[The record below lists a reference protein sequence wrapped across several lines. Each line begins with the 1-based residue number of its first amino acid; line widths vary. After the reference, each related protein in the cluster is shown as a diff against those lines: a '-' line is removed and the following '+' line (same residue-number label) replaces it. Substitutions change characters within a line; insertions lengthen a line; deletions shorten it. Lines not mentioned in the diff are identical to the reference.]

1 VSGAGVLKKRRE
13 AQEPSVRS
21 HKTTPS
27 APWAC
32 SIEEVAA
39 QLKVDIGQ
47 GLSSM
52 EVQQRREEFGAN
64 ELKEGVRVS
73 RLARFF
79 AQFKSPVVLV
89 LLVATLVSALM
100 GEFVDAI
107 AIVAIVFLNS
117 IIGYVQEAK
126 AEAAIEAL
134 KKLAAPR
141 TRLLREGQVLEVP
154 AGEIVTGDILVF
166 EAGDYVAADARIF
179 EGSQLTVDE
188 SLLTGESMPA
198 GKILNAVGEMVG
210 LGDRANMIFAG
221 TAVST
226 GAGKAMVTAIGME
239 TEIGSIAGMLEGA
252 KREETPLQARLEE
265 VSSKLL
271 LLCLGVV
278 VLIGIFGFIHGE
290 TWLVILMTAIS
301 LGVAAI
307 PEGLPAVVTL
317 ALALAIRRMTKR
329 NVIVRHLPSVET
341 LGSTDVICTDKTGT
355 LTTGKMR
362 VRDVL
367 FADGKSISASD
378 AALAKSPELS
388 RLVRSAV
395 LCSNASLN
403 QNGESTGDPTEVA
416 LLYLAK
422 DAGMHPKEILAASP
436 RVAEWSFDSV
446 RKRMSVATREGD
458 QVIIHVKGAPESVL
472 SLCNVMDEQ
481 RSHITT
487 LMETFSAQGRRLLA
501 IAQSEPHPDAH
512 KWAELSLDRVE
523 QNLTYLG
530 MVAIADP
537 PRLESVGA
545 IAACKKAG
553 IRVVMITGDHPAT
566 AKAIAAEL
574 GIVIPGKFEEVLTG
588 TDLAQL
594 SQQDLEKRVK
604 HTAVYA
610 RVAPEDKLR
619 IVEAWKALGN
629 VVAMTGDGVN
639 DAPALK
645 AASIGISMGRGGT
658 EVARQASSMI
668 LADDNFAT
676 IVSAVEEG
684 RAIFGNIRRTIQ
696 YLLSGNLA
704 EILVML
710 GAAVAGWPVPLAP
723 VHLLWINLVT
733 DGLPALALAAEPV
746 PKDILASESKP
757 SPKNFFNRR
766 FYGEVGF
773 VGGITAAL
781 ALAIYGYSIK
791 TEDEITARTHVFSFL
806 VFAELFRSFASRH
819 EAKTYFQLGPRSN
832 MYHLLVGAVPALFQ
846 LSLHHN
852 AWFQGFFKVKGLG
865 WNECGILILLTLVP
879 VTIVEIRKL
888 ILAKI
893 GAVRSERQES

>member
-1 VSGAGVLKKRRE
+1 M
-13 AQEPSVRS
+13 AQGIGS
-21 HKTTPS
+21 HKATRY
-27 APWAC
+27 APWAD
-32 SIEEVAA
+32 SFKEVASH
-39 QLKVDIGQ
+39 LKVDFGR
-47 GLSSM
+47 GLSP
-52 EVQQRREEFGAN
+52 EDVQKRRDEFGAN
-64 ELKEGVRVS
+64 EMKEGKRVS
-73 RLARFF
+73 PLLRFF
-79 AQFKSPVVLV
+79 AQLKSPVVLV
-89 LLVATLVSALM
+89 LLVATLVSALI
-100 GEFVDAI
+100 GEFIDAI
-107 AIVAIVFLNS
+107 AIVAILFLNS

-141 TRLLREGQVLEVP
+141 TRVLRDGQVLEAP
-154 AGEIVTGDILVF
+154 SGEIVAGDILVF

-179 EGSQLTVDE
+179 EASQLTVDE
-188 SLLTGESMPA
+188 SLLTGESMPTA
-198 GKILNAVGEMVG
+198 KTLNAVGGAVG
-210 LGDRANMIFAG
+210 LGDRTNMVFAG
-221 TAVST
+221 TAVTT
-226 GAGKAMVTAIGME
+226 GAGRAMVTSIGMG

-252 KREETPLQARLEE
+252 KREETPLQSRLEE

-317 ALALAIRRMTKR
+317 ALALAVRRMTKR

-362 VRDVL
+362 VRDML
-367 FADGKSISASD
+367 FADGRSISVSD
-378 AALAKSPELS
+378 AALAKTSEFS
-388 RLVRSAV
+388 RIVRSAV

-403 QNGESTGDPTEVA
+403 KNGESTGDPTEVA

-436 RVAEWSFDSV
+436 RIAEWSFDSV

-458 QVIIHVKGAPESVL
+458 QVIIHVKGAPESIL
-472 SLCNVMDEQ
+472 SLCNVTEEQ
-481 RSHITT
+481 RSQITK
-487 LMETFSAQGRRLLA
+487 LMETFSSQGRRLLA
-501 IAQSEPHPDAH
+501 IAQSNPQQDGQ
-512 KWAELSLDRVE
+512 KWTELPLERVE

-537 PRLESVGA
+537 PRPESVGA

-566 AKAIAAEL
+566 AKAIASEL
-574 GIVIPGKFEEVLTG
+574 GIVIPGKFEDVLTG
-588 TDLAQL
+588 ADLAQL
-594 SQQDLEKRVK
+594 SQKDLEKRVK
-604 HTAVYA
+604 NTAVYA

-619 IVEAWKALGN
+619 IVEAWKSLGS

-710 GAAVAGWPVPLAP
+710 GAALVGWPAPLAP

-757 SPKNFFNRR
+757 SPKNFLSRR

-773 VGGITAAL
+773 VGGMTAGL
-781 ALAIYGYSIK
+781 ALAVYGYAIN
-791 TEDEITARTHVFSFL
+791 TADEITARSYVFSFL

-888 ILAKI
+888 VLAKI
-893 GAVRSERQES
+893 GAVSSERQES